1 MIVEVQLLGIA
12 ALLAGDV
19 ERDQVELPGDKVI
32 LGDVL
37 LALGERYGERFARMS
52 ANHQKRT
59 VKLLAMRDTET
70 LVYDSQLSHGDELVL
85 ALAALGG

>member
-1 MIVEVQLLGIA
+1 MTVKVQLLGIA

-19 ERDQVELPGDKVI
+19 ERDQVELPGDKAI

-37 LALGERYGERFARMS
+37 LELGKRYGERFSRMS
-52 ANHQKRT
+52 ANHPKRI
-59 VKLLAMRDTET
+59 VKLLAMRDAET
-70 LVYDSQLSHGDELVL
+70 LLYDSELSHGDELVL